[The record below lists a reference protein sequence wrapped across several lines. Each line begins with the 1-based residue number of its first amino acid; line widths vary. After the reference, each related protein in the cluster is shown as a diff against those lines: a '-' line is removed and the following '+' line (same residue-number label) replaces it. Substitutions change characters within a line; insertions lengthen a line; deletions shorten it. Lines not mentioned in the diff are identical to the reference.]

1 LVSHLQINDL
11 SRKAVL
17 ALCLAVLLPAV
28 SYFVVNKLSKNAV
41 SMPPRYYVDTVI
53 NKVVDGKN
61 TTDTVWHRVSNI
73 SLTNQLGERI
83 SLDDLKDKIVIA
95 DFFFTRCPSICPTLT
110 RNMKGLQDALKMKNP
125 RRKIDSAFVQ
135 FLSFSVDPDRDS
147 VEALKKYA
155 DKYGVNHDSWW
166 LLTGPKKE
174 IYDFAFNELKI
185 GLQDGGS
192 VDSNFIHTGKFV
204 LLDKER
210 IVRGYYDGL
219 DTASLSKLAED
230 LTLLLLEKDRR
241 KKRKLF

>member
-1 LVSHLQINDL
+1 MS
-11 SRKAVL
+11 
-17 ALCLAVLLPAV
+17 LAVLLPTL
-28 SYFVVNKLSKNAV
+28 SYFVVKKLSQNAV

-53 NKVVDGKN
+53 NKVVGGKN
-61 TTDTVWHRVSNI
+61 ITDTVWHSVSNI

-174 IYDFAFNELKI
+174 IYDFALNELKL
-185 GLQDGGS
+185 GLQDGGT

>member
-1 LVSHLQINDL
+1 L
-11 SRKAVL
+11 SKKAVL
-17 ALCLAVLLPAV
+17 ALCLAVLLPVV
-28 SYFVVNKLSKNAV
+28 SYFVVKKLSHDAV
-41 SMPPRYYVDTVI
+41 TMPPRYFVDTVI
-53 NKVVDGKN
+53 NKVVDGKT
-61 TTDTVWHRVSNI
+61 TTDTVWHSVSNI

-166 LLTGPKKE
+166 LLTGPKKD
-174 IYDFAFNELKI
+174 IYEFALNELKL
-185 GLQDGGS
+185 GLQDGGT
-192 VDSNFIHTGKFV
+192 VDSNFIHTGKFI